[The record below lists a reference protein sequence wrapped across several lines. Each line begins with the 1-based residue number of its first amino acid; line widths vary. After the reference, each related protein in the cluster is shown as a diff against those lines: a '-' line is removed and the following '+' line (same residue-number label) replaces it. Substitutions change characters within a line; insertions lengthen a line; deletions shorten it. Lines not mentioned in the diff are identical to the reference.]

1 MPDAT
6 LYAIDQFAL
15 RGGKILAFVD
25 PYSEAEAMTPQ
36 PGGRPP
42 ADTASNLPKLFGAWG
57 IEMPADT
64 IVGDLAAA
72 RRVQVPTEGGHTRVA
87 AIDSPFWLALG
98 QRNFDQESPVVA
110 PPETITIASPR
121 HLGKTTAAAI
131 GVPPPLKARG
141 ASGPIPAAPMTRPGP
156 LAPPPPPKS
165 ST

>member
-72 RRVQVPTEGGHTRVA
+72 RRVQVPTEGGQTRVA
-87 AIDSPFWLALG
+87 AIDYTLDRKS
-98 QRNFDQESPVVA
+98 QRLNA
-110 PPETITIASPR
+110 
-121 HLGKTTAAAI
+121 
-131 GVPPPLKARG
+131 
-141 ASGPIPAAPMTRPGP
+141 
-156 LAPPPPPKS
+156 
-165 ST
+165 